1 MKRIGKIMETI
12 IYDETDKITED
23 MADWIEDLL
32 NVAAKKLSVENNA
45 EVSITVVSNEKIREI
60 NREYRDKDKVTDVI
74 SFAIEDDEDDED
86 DLLKEFD
93 MEGITIPR
101 DLGDIFISYDKAVEQ
116 AEEYGHSVERELGFL
131 MVHGFLHLNG
141 YDHMTDED
149 EKRMFALQEE
159 ILKEYGLKR

>member
-1 MKRIGKIMETI
+1 METI

-23 MADWIEDLL
+23 MADCIEDLL
-32 NVAAKKLSVENNA
+32 NVAAKKLSVEKNA

-74 SFAIEDDEDDED
+74 SFAIEDDEDD
-86 DLLKEFD
+86 LLKEFD

-101 DLGDIFISYDKAVEQ
+101 DLGDIFISYEKAVEQ

>member
-1 MKRIGKIMETI
+1 METI

-32 NVAAKKLSVENNA
+32 NVAAKKLSVEKNA

-74 SFAIEDDEDDED
+74 SFAIEDDED

-116 AEEYGHSVERELGFL
+116 AEEYGHSVERELGSL

>member
-1 MKRIGKIMETI
+1 METI

>member
-1 MKRIGKIMETI
+1 METI

-23 MADWIEDLL
+23 MVDWIEDLL
-32 NVAAKKLSVENNA
+32 NVAAKKLSVEKNA

-74 SFAIEDDEDDED
+74 SFAIEEDED

>member
-1 MKRIGKIMETI
+1 METI

-32 NVAAKKLSVENNA
+32 NVAAKKLSVEKNA

-74 SFAIEDDEDDED
+74 SFAIEDDED

-159 ILKEYGLKR
+159 ILKDYGLKR

>member
-1 MKRIGKIMETI
+1 METI

-45 EVSITVVSNEKIREI
+45 EVSIAVVSNEKIREI

-74 SFAIEDDEDDED
+74 SFAIEDDED

>member
-1 MKRIGKIMETI
+1 METI

-23 MADWIEDLL
+23 MTGWIEDLL
-32 NVAAKKLSVENNA
+32 NVAAKKLSVEKNA

-74 SFAIEDDEDDED
+74 SFAIEDDEDDV
-86 DLLKEFD
+86 LKEFD

>member
-1 MKRIGKIMETI
+1 METI

-32 NVAAKKLSVENNA
+32 NVAAKKLSVEKNA

-74 SFAIEDDEDDED
+74 SFAIEDDEDD
-86 DLLKEFD
+86 LLKEFD

-101 DLGDIFISYDKAVEQ
+101 DLGDIFISHDKAVEQ
-116 AEEYGHSVERELGFL
+116 AEEYGHSVERELGSL